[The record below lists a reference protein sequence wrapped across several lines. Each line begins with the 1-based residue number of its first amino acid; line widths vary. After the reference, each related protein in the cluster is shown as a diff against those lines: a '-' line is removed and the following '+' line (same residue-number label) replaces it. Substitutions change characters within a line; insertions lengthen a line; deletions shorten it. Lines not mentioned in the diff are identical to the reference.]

1 MAKAKKPPA
10 VSNKLPSNYLRS
22 LELIESGGMTSKEIS
37 KACGISFDKLIDLVD
52 GRHEKWGLLGDLYAS
67 ELKQIANRTAD
78 RVRFLAK
85 DCTKLALQKLSEH
98 LRMIQRDDMSDDNLK
113 KLLAVV
119 TALGKTMPKIE
130 IGQMN
135 VQNNSYQGFT
145 PFELY
150 NEYKRLTNVA
160 RALSE
165 RRGLP
170 GVTEGRT
177 GAIPEL
183 TLGGSEVPEE
193 PEAA

>member
-1 MAKAKKPPA
+1 MAKKKKPTE
-10 VSNKLPSNYLRS
+10 VSNKLPNNYLRS
-22 LELIESGGMTSKEIS
+22 LELIESGGLTNKEIS
-37 KACGISFDKLIDLVD
+37 KACNIPHDKLIDLVD
-52 GRHEKWGLLGDLYAS
+52 GRTEKWGLLGDLYAS

-135 VQNNSYQGFT
+135 VQNNTYQGFT

-177 GAIPEL
+177 GAIPESSF
-183 TLGGSEVPEE
+183 GGSEVQEE
-193 PEAA
+193 SEAA

>member
-1 MAKAKKPPA
+1 MAKKKKSA
-10 VSNKLPSNYLRS
+10 QVSNGLPPNYLRS
-22 LELIESGGMTSKEIS
+22 LELLESGGLTSAEIA
-37 KACGISFDKLIDLVD
+37 KACNIPIAKYTDLID
-52 GRHEKWGLLGDLYAS
+52 GRHNKWGLLGDLFAS
-67 ELKQIANRTAD
+67 ELKQVANRTAE

-135 VQNNSYQGFT
+135 VQNNVYQGFT

-170 GVTEGRT
+170 GASAGGSGE
-177 GAIPEL
+177 IPESAD
-183 TLGGSEVPEE
+183 GRSEVPEE